1 MKKSIL
7 AFSVT
12 IAVSAAGVVAPS
24 ASADPV
30 ALTDGDA
37 TEVSQQITT
46 SETAPAVDATTEIT
60 AVETELPEAGSAQG
74 GSSEQEVLSSDASSS
89 AAPRTQPTAG
99 SSVETSSIDQ
109 QQAATAILVAL
120 LGVIGAS
127 AAVVQQGLVPLPKFS
142 VPQVADSP
150 VDVRALARQ
159 FGVVIPELSL
169 PNFAPGQTRPAPA
182 PAGQKQGSCEPAA
195 FDAVV
200 PGWPN
205 FTGTVVGYCDGE
217 WAVAG
222 ANQTDWIVY
231 FHFVGDKWEPIKPVG
246 TKSEG
251 LQQGCYNAITLR
263 DQGAPEEFVAQMPI
277 CTPAEIT
284 K

>member
-7 AFSVT
+7 AISVT
-12 IAVSAAGVVAPS
+12 AAVGLAGVVVPP

-30 ALTDGDA
+30 TPGAEDVAEATQLSSASESSPTTD
-37 TEVSQQITT
+37 TT
-46 SETAPAVDATTEIT
+46 AEIT
-60 AVETELPEAGSAQG
+60 SSEVGSSQDEAG
-74 GSSEQEVLSSDASSS
+74 SSDASTSSS
-89 AAPRTQPTAG
+89 ALAQPTTGSAIEG
-99 SSVETSSIDQ
+99 SSNDQ

-127 AAVVQQGLVPLPKFS
+127 AAAVQQGLVPLPKFS
-142 VPQVADSP
+142 VPQVAASP

-159 FGVVIPELSL
+159 FGVVIPEISL
-169 PNFAPGQTRPAPA
+169 PNFAPGQARPAPA

-205 FTGTVVGYCDGE
+205 FTGTTVGYCDGE

-222 ANQTDWIVY
+222 ANQTDWIIY
-231 FHFVGDKWEPIKPVG
+231 FHFIGDKWEPIKPVG
-246 TKSEG
+246 TESEG
-251 LQQGCYNAITLR
+251 MQQGCYNAITLR

-277 CTPAEIT
+277 CTPAEIGR
-284 K
+284 

>member
-7 AFSVT
+7 AISVT
-12 IAVSAAGVVAPS
+12 VAVGLAGVVVPP

-30 ALTDGDA
+30 PPGAEDVAEATQLSSAPESSPTTDTTA
-37 TEVSQQITT
+37 EINSSEVRSSQ
-46 SETAPAVDATTEIT
+46 D
-60 AVETELPEAGSAQG
+60 EAG
-74 GSSEQEVLSSDASSS
+74 SSDASTSSS
-89 AAPRTQPTAG
+89 ALAQPTAG
-99 SSVETSSIDQ
+99 SAIEGSSNDQ

-127 AAVVQQGLVPLPKFS
+127 AAAVQQGLVPLPKFS
-142 VPQVADSP
+142 VPQVAVSP

-159 FGVVIPELSL
+159 FGVVIPEISL
-169 PNFAPGQTRPAPA
+169 PNFAPGQARPAPA

-205 FTGTVVGYCDGE
+205 FTGTTVGYCDGE

-222 ANQTDWIVY
+222 ANQTDWIIY
-231 FHFVGDKWEPIKPVG
+231 FHFIGDKWEPIKPVG

-251 LQQGCYNAITLR
+251 MQQGCYNAITLR

-277 CTPAEIT
+277 CTPAEIG

>member
-7 AFSVT
+7 AISVT
-12 IAVSAAGVVAPS
+12 AAVGLAGVVVPP

-30 ALTDGDA
+30 TPGAEDVAEA
-37 TEVSQQITT
+37 TQLSSA
-46 SETAPAVDATTEIT
+46 SESAPATDTTAEIT
-60 AVETELPEAGSAQG
+60 SSEVGSSQDEAG
-74 GSSEQEVLSSDASSS
+74 SSDASTSSS
-89 AAPRTQPTAG
+89 ALAQPTTGSPIEG
-99 SSVETSSIDQ
+99 SSNDQ

-127 AAVVQQGLVPLPKFS
+127 AAAVQQGLVPLPKFS
-142 VPQVADSP
+142 VPQVAASP

-159 FGVVIPELSL
+159 FGVVIPEISL
-169 PNFAPGQTRPAPA
+169 PNFAPGQARPAPA

-205 FTGTVVGYCDGE
+205 FTGTTVGYCDGE

-222 ANQTDWIVY
+222 ANQTDWIIY
-231 FHFVGDKWEPIKPVG
+231 FHFIGDKWEPIKPVG

-251 LQQGCYNAITLR
+251 MQQGCYNAITLR

-277 CTPAEIT
+277 CTPAEIG

>member
-7 AFSVT
+7 AISVT
-12 IAVSAAGVVAPS
+12 AAVGLAGVVVPP

-30 ALTDGDA
+30 TPGVENAAEA
-37 TEVSQQITT
+37 TQLSSA
-46 SETAPAVDATTEIT
+46 SESAPATDTTAEIT
-60 AVETELPEAGSAQG
+60 SLEAGSLQDEA
-74 GSSEQEVLSSDASSS
+74 GSSDITSSSS
-89 AAPRTQPTAG
+89 ALAQPTTGSAIEG
-99 SSVETSSIDQ
+99 SSNDQ

-127 AAVVQQGLVPLPKFS
+127 AAAVQQGLVPLPKFS
-142 VPQVADSP
+142 VPQVAASP

-159 FGVVIPELSL
+159 FGVVIPEISL
-169 PNFAPGQTRPAPA
+169 PNFAPGQARPAPP

-205 FTGTVVGYCDGE
+205 FTGTTVGYCDGE

-222 ANQTDWIVY
+222 ANQTDWIIY
-231 FHFVGDKWEPIKPVG
+231 FHFIGDKWEPIKPVG

-251 LQQGCYNAITLR
+251 MQQGCYNAITLR

-277 CTPAEIT
+277 CTPAEIG

>member
-7 AFSVT
+7 AISVT
-12 IAVSAAGVVAPS
+12 AAVGLAGVVVPP

-30 ALTDGDA
+30 TPGAEDVAEA
-37 TEVSQQITT
+37 TQLSSA
-46 SETAPAVDATTEIT
+46 SESAPATDTTAEIT
-60 AVETELPEAGSAQG
+60 SSEAGSSQDEAG
-74 GSSEQEVLSSDASSS
+74 SSDASTSSS
-89 AAPRTQPTAG
+89 ALAQPTAG
-99 SSVETSSIDQ
+99 SAIEGSSNDQ

-127 AAVVQQGLVPLPKFS
+127 AAAVQQGLVPLPKFS
-142 VPQVADSP
+142 VPQVAASP

-159 FGVVIPELSL
+159 FGVVIPEISL
-169 PNFAPGQTRPAPA
+169 PNFAPGQARPAPA

-205 FTGTVVGYCDGE
+205 FTGTTVGYCDGE

-222 ANQTDWIVY
+222 ANQTDWIIY
-231 FHFVGDKWEPIKPVG
+231 FHFIGDKWEPIKPVG

-251 LQQGCYNAITLR
+251 MQQGCYNAITLR

-277 CTPAEIT
+277 CTPAEIG

>member
-7 AFSVT
+7 AISVT
-12 IAVSAAGVVAPS
+12 AAVGLAGVVVPP

-30 ALTDGDA
+30 TPGAEDVAEA
-37 TEVSQQITT
+37 TQLSSA
-46 SETAPAVDATTEIT
+46 SESAPATDTTAEIT
-60 AVETELPEAGSAQG
+60 SSEVGSSQDEAG
-74 GSSEQEVLSSDASSS
+74 SSDASTSSS
-89 AAPRTQPTAG
+89 ALAQPTTGSAIEG
-99 SSVETSSIDQ
+99 SSNDQ

-127 AAVVQQGLVPLPKFS
+127 AAAVQQGLVPLPKFS
-142 VPQVADSP
+142 VPQVAASP

-159 FGVVIPELSL
+159 FGVVIPEISL

-205 FTGTVVGYCDGE
+205 FTGTTVGYCDGE

-222 ANQTDWIVY
+222 ANQTDWIIY
-231 FHFVGDKWEPIKPVG
+231 FHFIGDKWEPIKPVG

-251 LQQGCYNAITLR
+251 MQQGCYNAITLR

-277 CTPAEIT
+277 CTPAEIG